1 MLTMPGFAP
10 PLKRGAAGR
19 VRTPVGHRYLEAL
32 QLHAAGDTDRESAT
46 SVTPLSDDDEGLNLL
61 ILGMTS
67 GTAMGDIDFALCRFT
82 QANPEAPLVLDIIQV
97 WHHAFLTPPDARDSL
112 LTVCST
118 TL

>member
-1 MLTMPGFAP
+1 MPGFVP
-10 PLKRGAAGR
+10 PLTGAAGR

-32 QLHAAGDTDRESAT
+32 QLHAAADTDGGSTKAAT
-46 SVTPLSDDDEGLNLL
+46 PSRDEDGGLNLL

-97 WHHAFLTPPDARDSL
+97 GPSMTGPQGSL
-112 LTVCST
+112 LTAQST
-118 TL
+118 IL

>member
-1 MLTMPGFAP
+1 MSKPGFVP
-10 PLKRGAAGR
+10 PLRGAAGR

-32 QLHAAGDTDRESAT
+32 QLHTAADIDSGSTASAT
-46 SVTPLSDDDEGLNLL
+46 PLRDEEEGLNLL

-97 WHHAFLTPPDARDSL
+97 GP
-112 LTVCST
+112 
-118 TL
+118 